1 MENKRRLKMGQD
13 LNKLIEEKSIEKTT
27 LTKRLTIGSETKDYP
42 VYKFPL
48 EYLYYND
55 QNGRIN
61 TVYHQYISN
70 HGKLTPEIGESKY
83 NEIFEKFIFESKK
96 QALKDTQIS
105 ISEKGQQ
112 EPGVI
117 LSDGRVIDGNRRFTA
132 LRRIQKETKIQQCFE
147 AVILSFDI
155 SNKIDEKKIKELELD
170 LQLGREERV
179 SYDPI
184 DRIFDVYNTIEVQKL
199 MTPEEYKKA
208 SGAGNTKGINK
219 DLRLAKLIIKFLSIV
234 APNEN
239 PIDKFYLARELKLDG
254 PLEDIERTIN
264 KLKKDKET
272 ITQNVLTILAV
283 QIAKSEVGDRDIT
296 RKIRDVKY
304 NILDNP
310 EMKERFIDATDEHV
324 DNIIDFFESNP
335 INQAS
340 DLKNNLNNNLEIAE
354 ISSKLLQTTNR
365 LSNKGQITA
374 NRRQSLVKLQEIRD
388 TLEDLSSED
397 LKELYE
403 KEFFEAKEILQE
415 IRDLAFKLSK

>member
-1 MENKRRLKMGQD
+1 MNYD
-13 LNKLIEEKSIEKTT
+13 LNELIKNGDIEKTT
-27 LTKRLTIGSETKDYP
+27 LTKRLTIGGETKDYP

-48 EYLYYND
+48 ECLYYND

-70 HGKLTPEIGESKY
+70 HGKLTPEIGDSKY
-83 NEIFEKFIFESKK
+83 NEIFERFIYESKK
-96 QALKDTQIS
+96 QALKNTQFS

-132 LRRIQKETKIQQCFE
+132 LRRIQKETNIQQYFE

-155 SNKIDEKKIKELELD
+155 NNKIDEKKIKELELD

-264 KLKKDKET
+264 KLKKDKEM

-304 NILDNP
+304 NIL
-310 EMKERFIDATDEHV
+310 
-324 DNIIDFFESNP
+324 
-335 INQAS
+335 
-340 DLKNNLNNNLEIAE
+340 
-354 ISSKLLQTTNR
+354 LLPSY
-365 LSNKGQITA
+365 L
-374 NRRQSLVKLQEIRD
+374 
-388 TLEDLSSED
+388 
-397 LKELYE
+397 
-403 KEFFEAKEILQE
+403 
-415 IRDLAFKLSK
+415 

>member
-1 MENKRRLKMGQD
+1 MNKRRFKMSQD

-27 LTKRLTIGSETKDYP
+27 LTKRLTIGGKTKDYP

-70 HGKLTPEIGESKY
+70 HGKLTPEIGDSKY

-132 LRRIQKETKIQQCFE
+132 LRRIQKETKIQQYFE

-170 LQLGREERV
+170 LQLGRQERV

-219 DLRLAKLIIKFLSIV
+219 DLRLADLIIKFLSIV

-310 EMKERFIDATDEHV
+310 EMKEHFISATGEHV

-335 INQAS
+335 IDKAS

-354 ISSKLLQTTNR
+354 VSSKLLQTTNR

-397 LKELYE
+397 LKELHE
-403 KEFFEAKEILQE
+403 EEFFEAKEILQE

>member
-1 MENKRRLKMGQD
+1 MNMNQD
-13 LNKLIEEKSIEKTT
+13 LNELIKNGDIEKTT
-27 LTKRLTIGSETKDYP
+27 LKKRLTIGGEPKDYP

-70 HGKLTPEIGESKY
+70 HGKLTPEIGDSKY
-83 NEIFEKFIFESKK
+83 NEIFERFIYESKK
-96 QALKDTQIS
+96 QALKNTQFS

-132 LRRIQKETKIQQCFE
+132 LRRIQKETKIQQYFE

-155 SNKIDEKKIKELELD
+155 SKKIDEKKIKELELD

-310 EMKERFIDATDEHV
+310 EMKEHFISATDEHV

-335 INQAS
+335 IDKAS

-354 ISSKLLQTTNR
+354 VSSKLLQTTNR

-397 LKELYE
+397 LKELHE
-403 KEFFEAKEILQE
+403 EEFFEAKEILQE

>member
-1 MENKRRLKMGQD
+1 M
-13 LNKLIEEKSIEKTT
+13 
-27 LTKRLTIGSETKDYP
+27 
-42 VYKFPL
+42 
-48 EYLYYND
+48 
-55 QNGRIN
+55 
-61 TVYHQYISN
+61 
-70 HGKLTPEIGESKY
+70 
-83 NEIFEKFIFESKK
+83 
-96 QALKDTQIS
+96 
-105 ISEKGQQ
+105 
-112 EPGVI
+112 
-117 LSDGRVIDGNRRFTA
+117 
-132 LRRIQKETKIQQCFE
+132 
-147 AVILSFDI
+147 
-155 SNKIDEKKIKELELD
+155 
-170 LQLGREERV
+170 
-179 SYDPI
+179 
-184 DRIFDVYNTIEVQKL
+184 
-199 MTPEEYKKA
+199 
-208 SGAGNTKGINK
+208 
-219 DLRLAKLIIKFLSIV
+219 
-234 APNEN
+234 
-239 PIDKFYLARELKLDG
+239 KLDG

>member
-1 MENKRRLKMGQD
+1 MKMNHD
-13 LNKLIEEKSIEKTT
+13 LNELIKNGNIEKTT

-70 HGKLTPEIGESKY
+70 HGKLTPEIGDSKY

-132 LRRIQKETKIQQCFE
+132 LRRIQRETNIKQYFE

-155 SNKIDEKKIKELELD
+155 KKKLDEKKIKELELD

-179 SYDPI
+179 NYDPI

-199 MTPEEYKKA
+199 MTREEYKKA
-208 SGAGNTKGINK
+208 SGAGNTKRINK
-219 DLRLAKLIIKFLSIV
+219 DLRLAELIIKFLSIV
-234 APNEN
+234 VPNEN

-283 QIAKSEVGDRDIT
+283 QIAKSEIGDRDIT

-310 EMKERFIDATDEHV
+310 EMKERFIGATDEHV

-335 INQAS
+335 IDQAS

-365 LSNKGQITA
+365 LSNRGQIAA

-397 LKELYE
+397 LKELHE
-403 KEFFEAKEILQE
+403 EEFFEAKEILQE

>member
-1 MENKRRLKMGQD
+1 MNHD
-13 LNKLIEEKSIEKTT
+13 LNELIKNGNIEKTT

-61 TVYHQYISN
+61 TVYHHYISN
-70 HGKLTPEIGESKY
+70 YGKLTPEIGESKY

-96 QALKDTQIS
+96 QALKDTQVS

-132 LRRIQKETKIQQCFE
+132 LRRIQKETKIQQYFE

-310 EMKERFIDATDEHV
+310 EMKEHFISATDEHV

-335 INQAS
+335 IDQAS

>member
-1 MENKRRLKMGQD
+1 MNHD
-13 LNKLIEEKSIEKTT
+13 LNELIKNGNIEKTT

-96 QALKDTQIS
+96 QALKDTQVS

-132 LRRIQKETKIQQCFE
+132 LRRIQRDTNIKHYFE

-155 SNKIDEKKIKELELD
+155 KNKLDEKKIKELELD
-170 LQLGREERV
+170 LQLGRQERV

-219 DLRLAKLIIKFLSIV
+219 DLRLADLIIKFLSIV

-310 EMKERFIDATDEHV
+310 EMKEHFISATDEHV

-335 INQAS
+335 IDKAS

-354 ISSKLLQTTNR
+354 VSSKLLQTTNR

-388 TLEDLSSED
+388 ILEDLSSED
-397 LKELYE
+397 LKELHE
-403 KEFFEAKEILQE
+403 EEFFEAKEILQE

>member
-1 MENKRRLKMGQD
+1 MNHD
-13 LNKLIEEKSIEKTT
+13 LNELIKNGDIEETT
-27 LTKRLTIGSETKDYP
+27 LKKRLTIGGETKDYP

-132 LRRIQKETKIQQCFE
+132 LRRIQKETKIQQYFE

-234 APNEN
+234 APNES

-254 PLEDIERTIN
+254 PLEDIEITIN

-310 EMKERFIDATDEHV
+310 EMKEYFIDATDEHV

-335 INQAS
+335 IEHAS

-374 NRRQSLVKLQEIRD
+374 NRRQSLVKLREIRD
-388 TLEDLSSED
+388 MLEDLSSED

-403 KEFFEAKEILQE
+403 KEFFEAKELLQK

>member
-1 MENKRRLKMGQD
+1 MNHD
-13 LNKLIEEKSIEKTT
+13 LNELIKNGNIEKTT

-96 QALKDTQIS
+96 QALKDTQVS

-132 LRRIQKETKIQQCFE
+132 LRRIQKETKIQQYFE

-310 EMKERFIDATDEHV
+310 EMKEHFISATDEHV

-335 INQAS
+335 IDQAS

>member
-1 MENKRRLKMGQD
+1 MKMNHD
-13 LNKLIEEKSIEKTT
+13 LNELIKNGNIEKTT

-96 QALKDTQIS
+96 QALKDTQVS

-132 LRRIQKETKIQQCFE
+132 LRRIQRDTDIKQYFE

-155 SNKIDEKKIKELELD
+155 KNKLDEKKIKELELD

-184 DRIFDVYNTIEVQKL
+184 DRIFDVYNTIKVQKL
-199 MTPEEYKKA
+199 MTREEYKKA
-208 SGAGNTKGINK
+208 SGAGNTKRINK
-219 DLRLAKLIIKFLSIV
+219 DLRLADLIIKFLSIV

-310 EMKERFIDATDEHV
+310 EMKEHFISATDEHV

-335 INQAS
+335 IDKAS

-354 ISSKLLQTTNR
+354 ASSKLLQTTNR

-397 LKELYE
+397 LKELHE
-403 KEFFEAKEILQE
+403 EEFFEAKEILQE

>member
-1 MENKRRLKMGQD
+1 MNQD
-13 LNKLIEEKSIEKTT
+13 LNELIKNGDIEKTT
-27 LTKRLTIGSETKDYP
+27 LKKRLTIGGETKDYP

-61 TVYHQYISN
+61 TVYHRYISD
-70 HGKLTPEIGESKY
+70 HGKLTPEIGNSKY
-83 NEIFEKFIFESKK
+83 NEIFERFIYESKK
-96 QALKDTQIS
+96 QALKNTQVS

-117 LSDGRVIDGNRRFTA
+117 LSDGRVIDGIRRFTA
-132 LRRIQKETKIQQCFE
+132 LRRIQKETNIQQYFE

-155 SNKIDEKKIKELELD
+155 NNKIDEKKIKELELD

-184 DRIFDVYNTIEVQKL
+184 DRIFDVYNTIEVQRL

-219 DLRLAKLIIKFLSIV
+219 DLRLANLIIKFLSIV

-283 QIAKSEVGDRDIT
+283 QIAKSEIGDRDIT

-310 EMKERFIDATDEHV
+310 EMKERFIVATDEHV

-335 INQAS
+335 IDQAS

-365 LSNKGQITA
+365 LSNRGQITA

-397 LKELYE
+397 LKELHE
-403 KEFFEAKEILQE
+403 EEFFEAKEILQE

>member
-1 MENKRRLKMGQD
+1 MSQD

-27 LTKRLTIGSETKDYP
+27 LTKRLTIGGKTKDYP

-70 HGKLTPEIGESKY
+70 HGKLTPEIGDSKY

-132 LRRIQKETKIQQCFE
+132 LRRIQKETKIQQYFE

-170 LQLGREERV
+170 LQLGRQERV

-219 DLRLAKLIIKFLSIV
+219 DLRLADLIIKFLSIV

-239 PIDKFYLARELKLDG
+239 PIDKFYLARELKLHG
-254 PLEDIERTIN
+254 PLEDIERAIN

-310 EMKERFIDATDEHV
+310 EMKEHFISATDEHV

-335 INQAS
+335 IDKAS

-354 ISSKLLQTTNR
+354 VSSKLLQTTNR

-397 LKELYE
+397 LKELHE
-403 KEFFEAKEILQE
+403 EEFFEAKEILQE

>member
-1 MENKRRLKMGQD
+1 MNHD
-13 LNKLIEEKSIEKTT
+13 LNELIKNGNIEKTT
-27 LTKRLTIGSETKDYP
+27 LTKRLTIGDETKDYP

-70 HGKLTPEIGESKY
+70 HGKLIPEIGESKY
-83 NEIFEKFIFESKK
+83 NEIFEKFIFDSKK

-132 LRRIQKETKIQQCFE
+132 LRRIQRDTNIKQYFE

-155 SNKIDEKKIKELELD
+155 KNKLDEKKIKELELD

-283 QIAKSEVGDRDIT
+283 QIAKSEIGDRDIT

-310 EMKERFIDATDEHV
+310 EMKERFIGATDEHV

-335 INQAS
+335 IDQAS

-365 LSNKGQITA
+365 LSNRGQIAA

-397 LKELYE
+397 LKELHE
-403 KEFFEAKEILQE
+403 EEFFEAKEILQE
-415 IRDLAFKLSK
+415 IRDFAFKLSK

>member
-1 MENKRRLKMGQD
+1 MNQD
-13 LNKLIEEKSIEKTT
+13 LNELIKKGDIEKTT
-27 LTKRLTIGSETKDYP
+27 LKKRLTIGGETKDYP

-61 TVYHQYISN
+61 TVYHRYISD
-70 HGKLTPEIGESKY
+70 HGKLTPEIGNSKY
-83 NEIFEKFIFESKK
+83 NEIFERFIYESKK
-96 QALKDTQIS
+96 QALKNTQVS

-132 LRRIQKETKIQQCFE
+132 LRRIQKETNIQQYFE

-155 SNKIDEKKIKELELD
+155 NNKIDEKKIKELELD

-184 DRIFDVYNTIEVQKL
+184 DRIFDVYNTIEVQRL

-219 DLRLAKLIIKFLSIV
+219 DLRLANLIIKFLSIV

-283 QIAKSEVGDRDIT
+283 QIAKSEIGDRDIT

-310 EMKERFIDATDEHV
+310 EMKERFIVATDEHV

-335 INQAS
+335 IDQAS

-365 LSNKGQITA
+365 LSNRGQITA

-397 LKELYE
+397 LKELHE
-403 KEFFEAKEILQE
+403 EEFFEAKEILQE

>member
-1 MENKRRLKMGQD
+1 MNQD
-13 LNKLIEEKSIEKTT
+13 LNELIKNGDIEKTT
-27 LTKRLTIGSETKDYP
+27 LKKRLTIGGEPKDYP

-70 HGKLTPEIGESKY
+70 HGKLTPEIGDSKY
-83 NEIFEKFIFESKK
+83 NEIFERFIYESKK
-96 QALKDTQIS
+96 QALKNTQFS

-132 LRRIQKETKIQQCFE
+132 LRRIQKETKIQQYFE

-155 SNKIDEKKIKELELD
+155 SKKIDEKKIKELELD

-310 EMKERFIDATDEHV
+310 EMKEHFISATDEHV

-335 INQAS
+335 IDKAS

-354 ISSKLLQTTNR
+354 VSSKLLQTTNR

-397 LKELYE
+397 LKEL
-403 KEFFEAKEILQE
+403 
-415 IRDLAFKLSK
+415 

>member
-1 MENKRRLKMGQD
+1 MKMNHD
-13 LNKLIEEKSIEKTT
+13 LNELIKNENIEKTT
-27 LTKRLTIGSETKDYP
+27 LTKRLTIGGETKDYP
-42 VYKFPL
+42 VYRFPL

-83 NEIFEKFIFESKK
+83 NEIFEKFIFDSKK

-132 LRRIQKETKIQQCFE
+132 LRRIQRETNIKQYFE

-155 SNKIDEKKIKELELD
+155 KKKLDEKKIKELELD

-208 SGAGNTKGINK
+208 SGAGNTKRINK

-283 QIAKSEVGDRDIT
+283 QIAKSKIGDRDIT

-310 EMKERFIDATDEHV
+310 EMKERFLGATDEHV
-324 DNIIDFFESNP
+324 DNIIDFFEANP
-335 INQAS
+335 IEQAS

-354 ISSKLLQTTNR
+354 ISSKLLQATNR
-365 LSNKGQITA
+365 LSNRGQITA

-397 LKELYE
+397 LKELHE
-403 KEFFEAKEILQE
+403 EEFFEAKEILQE

>member
-1 MENKRRLKMGQD
+1 MSQD

-27 LTKRLTIGSETKDYP
+27 LTKRLTIGGKTKDYP

-70 HGKLTPEIGESKY
+70 HGKLTPEIGDSKY

-117 LSDGRVIDGNRRFTA
+117 LSDGRVIDGNRRLTA
-132 LRRIQKETKIQQCFE
+132 LRRIQKETKIQQYFE

-170 LQLGREERV
+170 LQLGRQERV

-283 QIAKSEVGDRDIT
+283 QIAKSEIGDRDIT

-310 EMKERFIDATDEHV
+310 EMKERFIGATDEHV

-335 INQAS
+335 IDQAS

-365 LSNKGQITA
+365 LSNRGQIAA

-397 LKELYE
+397 LKELHE
-403 KEFFEAKEILQE
+403 EEFFEAKEILQE

>member
-1 MENKRRLKMGQD
+1 MSQD

-27 LTKRLTIGSETKDYP
+27 LTKRLTIGGKTKDYP

-70 HGKLTPEIGESKY
+70 HGKLTPEIGDSKY

-117 LSDGRVIDGNRRFTA
+117 LSDGRVIDGNRRLTA
-132 LRRIQKETKIQQCFE
+132 LRRIQKETKIQQYFE

-170 LQLGREERV
+170 LQLGRQERV

-208 SGAGNTKGINK
+208 SGAGNTKRINK
-219 DLRLAKLIIKFLSIV
+219 DLRLAELIIKFLSIV
-234 APNEN
+234 VPNEN

-283 QIAKSEVGDRDIT
+283 QIAKSEIGDRDIT

-310 EMKERFIDATDEHV
+310 EMKERFIGATDEHV

-335 INQAS
+335 IDQAS

-365 LSNKGQITA
+365 LSNRGA
-374 NRRQSLVKLQEIRD
+374 NSSKSQTI
-388 TLEDLSSED
+388 SSEIAGNQR
-397 LKELYE
+397 Y
-403 KEFFEAKEILQE
+403 
-415 IRDLAFKLSK
+415 IRRFIF

>member
-1 MENKRRLKMGQD
+1 MKMNYD
-13 LNKLIEEKSIEKTT
+13 LNELIKNGDIEKTT
-27 LTKRLTIGSETKDYP
+27 LTKRLTIGGETKDYP

-61 TVYHQYISN
+61 TVYHRYISD
-70 HGKLTPEIGESKY
+70 HGKLTPEIGNSKY
-83 NEIFEKFIFESKK
+83 NEIFERFIYESKK
-96 QALKDTQIS
+96 QALKNTQVS

-132 LRRIQKETKIQQCFE
+132 LRRIQKETNIQQYFE

-155 SNKIDEKKIKELELD
+155 NNKIDEKKIKELELD

-239 PIDKFYLARELKLDG
+239 PIDKFYLAKELKLDG

-264 KLKKDKET
+264 NLKKDKET

-324 DNIIDFFESNP
+324 DNIIDFFDSNP

>member
-1 MENKRRLKMGQD
+1 MGQD

-27 LTKRLTIGSETKDYP
+27 LTKRLTIGGKTKDYP

-70 HGKLTPEIGESKY
+70 HGKLTPEIGDSKY

-96 QALKDTQIS
+96 QALKDTQVS

-132 LRRIQKETKIQQCFE
+132 LRRIQKETKIQQYFE

-155 SNKIDEKKIKELELD
+155 SNKLDEKKIKELELD

-310 EMKERFIDATDEHV
+310 EMKEHFISATDEHV

-388 TLEDLSSED
+388 ILEDLSSED
-397 LKELYE
+397 LKELHE
-403 KEFFEAKEILQE
+403 EEFFEAKEILQE

>member
-1 MENKRRLKMGQD
+1 MNQD
-13 LNKLIEEKSIEKTT
+13 LNELIKNGDIEKTT
-27 LTKRLTIGSETKDYP
+27 LKKRLTIGGETKDYP

-70 HGKLTPEIGESKY
+70 HGKLTPEIGDSKY
-83 NEIFEKFIFESKK
+83 NEIFERFIYESKK
-96 QALKDTQIS
+96 QALKNTQFS

-132 LRRIQKETKIQQCFE
+132 LRRIQKETNIQQYFE
-147 AVILSFDI
+147 AVILSFGI
-155 SNKIDEKKIKELELD
+155 NNKIDEKKIKELELD

-310 EMKERFIDATDEHV
+310 EMKEHFISATDEHV

-335 INQAS
+335 IDKAS

-354 ISSKLLQTTNR
+354 VSSKLLQTTNR

-397 LKELYE
+397 LKELHE
-403 KEFFEAKEILQE
+403 EEFFEAKEILQE

>member
-1 MENKRRLKMGQD
+1 MNQD
-13 LNKLIEEKSIEKTT
+13 LNELIKNGDIEKTT
-27 LTKRLTIGSETKDYP
+27 LKKRLTIGGEPKDYP

-70 HGKLTPEIGESKY
+70 HGKLTPEIGDSKY
-83 NEIFEKFIFESKK
+83 NEIFERFIYESKK
-96 QALKDTQIS
+96 QALKNTQFS

-132 LRRIQKETKIQQCFE
+132 LRRIQKETKIQQYFE

-155 SNKIDEKKIKELELD
+155 SKKIDEKKIKELELD

-219 DLRLAKLIIKFLSIV
+219 DLRLSKLIIKFLSIV

-310 EMKERFIDATDEHV
+310 EMKEHFISATDEHV

-335 INQAS
+335 IDKAS

-354 ISSKLLQTTNR
+354 VSSKLLQTTNR

-397 LKELYE
+397 LKELHE
-403 KEFFEAKEILQE
+403 EEFFEAKEILQE

>member
-1 MENKRRLKMGQD
+1 MSQD

-27 LTKRLTIGSETKDYP
+27 LTKRLTIGGKTKDYP

-132 LRRIQKETKIQQCFE
+132 LRRIQRDTNIKQYFE

-155 SNKIDEKKIKELELD
+155 KNRLDEKKIKELELD

-184 DRIFDVYNTIEVQKL
+184 DRIFDVYNTIKVQKL

-208 SGAGNTKGINK
+208 SGAGNTKRINK
-219 DLRLAKLIIKFLSIV
+219 DLRLADLIIKFLSII

-310 EMKERFIDATDEHV
+310 EMKEHFISATDEHV

-335 INQAS
+335 IDKAS

-354 ISSKLLQTTNR
+354 VSSKLLQTTNR

-388 TLEDLSSED
+388 TLEDLSAED
-397 LKELYE
+397 LKELHE
-403 KEFFEAKEILQE
+403 EEFFEAKEILQE

>member
-1 MENKRRLKMGQD
+1 MNHD
-13 LNKLIEEKSIEKTT
+13 LNELIKNENIEKTT
-27 LTKRLTIGSETKDYP
+27 LTKRLTIGGETKDYP

-83 NEIFEKFIFESKK
+83 NEIFEKFIFDSKK

-132 LRRIQKETKIQQCFE
+132 LRRIQRDTNIKQYFE

-155 SNKIDEKKIKELELD
+155 KNKLDEKKIKELELD

-208 SGAGNTKGINK
+208 SGAGNTKRINK
-219 DLRLAKLIIKFLSIV
+219 DLRLADLIIKFLSIV

-283 QIAKSEVGDRDIT
+283 QIAKSKIGDRDIT

-310 EMKERFIDATDEHV
+310 EMKERFLGATDEHV
-324 DNIIDFFESNP
+324 DNIIDFFEANP
-335 INQAS
+335 IEQAS

-365 LSNKGQITA
+365 LSNRGQITA

-397 LKELYE
+397 LKELHE
-403 KEFFEAKEILQE
+403 EEFFEAKEILQE

>member
-1 MENKRRLKMGQD
+1 MNQD
-13 LNKLIEEKSIEKTT
+13 LNELIKNGDIEKTT
-27 LTKRLTIGSETKDYP
+27 LKKRLTIGGETKDYP

-61 TVYHQYISN
+61 TVYHRYISD
-70 HGKLTPEIGESKY
+70 HGKLTPEIGNSKY
-83 NEIFEKFIFESKK
+83 NEIFERFIYESKK
-96 QALKDTQIS
+96 QALKNTQVS

-132 LRRIQKETKIQQCFE
+132 LRRIQKETNIQQYFE

-155 SNKIDEKKIKELELD
+155 NNKIDEKKIKELELD

-208 SGAGNTKGINK
+208 SGAGNTKRINK

-283 QIAKSEVGDRDIT
+283 QIAKSKIGDRDIT

-310 EMKERFIDATDEHV
+310 EMKERFLGATDEHV
-324 DNIIDFFESNP
+324 DNIIDFFEANP
-335 INQAS
+335 IEQAS

-354 ISSKLLQTTNR
+354 ISSKLLQATNR
-365 LSNKGQITA
+365 LSNRGQITA

-397 LKELYE
+397 LKELHE
-403 KEFFEAKEILQE
+403 EEFFEAKEILQE

>member
-1 MENKRRLKMGQD
+1 MNHD
-13 LNKLIEEKSIEKTT
+13 LNELIKNGNIEKTT
-27 LTKRLTIGSETKDYP
+27 LTKRLTIGGETKDYP

-70 HGKLTPEIGESKY
+70 HGKLTPEIGDSKY
-83 NEIFEKFIFESKK
+83 NEIFERFIYESKK
-96 QALKDTQIS
+96 QALKNTQFS

-132 LRRIQKETKIQQCFE
+132 LRRIQKETNIQQYFE

-155 SNKIDEKKIKELELD
+155 NNKIDEKKIKELELD

-310 EMKERFIDATDEHV
+310 EMKEHFISATDEHV

-335 INQAS
+335 IDKAS

-354 ISSKLLQTTNR
+354 VSSKLLQTTNR

-397 LKELYE
+397 LKELHE
-403 KEFFEAKEILQE
+403 EEFFEAKEILQE

>member
-1 MENKRRLKMGQD
+1 MSQD

-27 LTKRLTIGSETKDYP
+27 LTKRLTIGGETKDYP

-70 HGKLTPEIGESKY
+70 HGKLTPEIGDSKY

-132 LRRIQKETKIQQCFE
+132 FRRIQRDTNIKQYFE

-155 SNKIDEKKIKELELD
+155 KNKLDEKKIKELELD

-208 SGAGNTKGINK
+208 SGAGNTKRINK
-219 DLRLAKLIIKFLSIV
+219 DLRLADLIIKFLSIV

-283 QIAKSEVGDRDIT
+283 QIAKSKIGDRDIT

-310 EMKERFIDATDEHV
+310 EMKERFLGATDEHV
-324 DNIIDFFESNP
+324 DNIIDFFEANP
-335 INQAS
+335 IEQAS

-354 ISSKLLQTTNR
+354 ISSKLLQATNR
-365 LSNKGQITA
+365 LSNRGQITA

-397 LKELYE
+397 LKELHE
-403 KEFFEAKEILQE
+403 EEFFEAKEILQE

>member
-1 MENKRRLKMGQD
+1 MKMNYD
-13 LNKLIEEKSIEKTT
+13 LNELIKNGDIEKTT
-27 LTKRLTIGSETKDYP
+27 LTKRLTIGGETKDYP

-48 EYLYYND
+48 ECLYYND

-132 LRRIQKETKIQQCFE
+132 LRRIQKETKIQQYFE

-184 DRIFDVYNTIEVQKL
+184 DRIFDVYNTIKVQKL

>member
-1 MENKRRLKMGQD
+1 MKMNHD
-13 LNKLIEEKSIEKTT
+13 LNELIKNGNIEKTT

-96 QALKDTQIS
+96 QALKDTQVS

-132 LRRIQKETKIQQCFE
+132 LRRIQRDTNIKQYFE

-155 SNKIDEKKIKELELD
+155 KNKLDEKKIKELELD
-170 LQLGREERV
+170 LQLGRQERV

-199 MTPEEYKKA
+199 MTREEYKKA
-208 SGAGNTKGINK
+208 SGAGNTKRINR
-219 DLRLAKLIIKFLSIV
+219 DLRLADLIIKFLSIV

>member
-1 MENKRRLKMGQD
+1 MGQD

-132 LRRIQKETKIQQCFE
+132 LRRIQRDTNIKQYFE

-184 DRIFDVYNTIEVQKL
+184 DRIFDVYNTIKVQKL

-234 APNEN
+234 APKKN

-335 INQAS
+335 IDQAS

>member
-1 MENKRRLKMGQD
+1 MRMNYD
-13 LNKLIEEKSIEKTT
+13 LNELIKNGDIEKTT
-27 LTKRLTIGSETKDYP
+27 LTKRLTIGGETKDYP

-70 HGKLTPEIGESKY
+70 HRKLTPEIGDSKY

-132 LRRIQKETKIQQCFE
+132 LRRIQRDTNIKHYFE

-155 SNKIDEKKIKELELD
+155 KNKIDEKKIKELELD
-170 LQLGREERV
+170 LQLAREERIG
-179 SYDPI
+179 YDPI

-199 MTPEEYKKA
+199 MTLEEYKQA
-208 SGAGNTKGINK
+208 SGAGNTRGINR
-219 DLRLAKLIIKFLSIV
+219 DIRLARLIIKFLDII
-234 APNEN
+234 APNQN

-254 PLEDIERTIN
+254 PIEDIEGTIN
-264 KLKKDKET
+264 KLKDNKET
-272 ITQNVLTILAV
+272 ITQNVLATLAV
-283 QIAKSEVGDRDIT
+283 YIAKSDEGDGDIT
-296 RKIRDVKY
+296 RKMRSIKK
-304 NILDNP
+304 NILNNPDIKKHYIEATDSHVDEIIECFEDNP
-310 EMKERFIDATDEHV
+310 VEKVEDLRK
-324 DNIIDFFESNP
+324 NIESNP
-335 INQAS
+335 DALAAANS
-340 DLKNNLNNNLEIAE
+340 
-354 ISSKLLQTTNR
+354 LLQTTNR
-365 LSNKGQITA
+365 LSNKGEA
-374 NRRQSLVKLQEIRD
+374 AADRRQSLVKLQEIRD

-397 LKELYE
+397 LKELHE
-403 KEFFEAKEILQE
+403 KEFFEVKEILQE

>member
-1 MENKRRLKMGQD
+1 MSQD
-13 LNKLIEEKSIEKTT
+13 LNKLIEEKFIEKTT
-27 LTKRLTIGSETKDYP
+27 LTKRLTIGGKTKDYP

-70 HGKLTPEIGESKY
+70 HGKLTPEIGDSKY

-132 LRRIQKETKIQQCFE
+132 LRRIQKETKIQQYFE

-170 LQLGREERV
+170 LQLGRQERV

-219 DLRLAKLIIKFLSIV
+219 DLRLADLIIKFLSIV

-310 EMKERFIDATDEHV
+310 EMKEHFISATDEHV

-335 INQAS
+335 IDKAS

-354 ISSKLLQTTNR
+354 VSSKLLQTTNR

-388 TLEDLSSED
+388 TLEDLSAED
-397 LKELYE
+397 LKELHE
-403 KEFFEAKEILQE
+403 EEFFEAKEILQE

>member
-1 MENKRRLKMGQD
+1 MNQD
-13 LNKLIEEKSIEKTT
+13 LNELIKNGDIEKTT
-27 LTKRLTIGSETKDYP
+27 LKKRLTIGGEPKDYP

-70 HGKLTPEIGESKY
+70 HGKLTPEIGDSKY
-83 NEIFEKFIFESKK
+83 NEIFERFIYESKK
-96 QALKDTQIS
+96 QALKNTQFS

-132 LRRIQKETKIQQCFE
+132 LRRIQKETKIQQYFE

-155 SNKIDEKKIKELELD
+155 SKKIDEKKIKELELD

-239 PIDKFYLARELKLDG
+239 PIDKFYLARELKLAG

-310 EMKERFIDATDEHV
+310 EMKEHFISATDEHV

-335 INQAS
+335 IDKAS

-354 ISSKLLQTTNR
+354 VSSKLLQTTNR

-397 LKELYE
+397 LKELHE
-403 KEFFEAKEILQE
+403 EEFFEAKEILQE